1 MCGIFGMVRV
11 ADDSEPAQASR
22 VFAALGHLAQQRG
35 RDAAGFAPV
44 THRSAPTA
52 PTAPLDAS
60 CRREVQFGGCLVVK
74 DTRQWDDVWH
84 PRYLP
89 ALDEAAVALGHTRHA
104 SQGASEALGNA
115 APLVAGAGLIT
126 THNGDIDVGD
136 LLGRLPYGLPTRQGD
151 TDTEVLCL
159 ALDRV
164 RDDLSAVCG
173 VLSAMRGLAALAW
186 VDRARPHRVFLAR
199 AALCPLAVARDGF
212 GNLYWA
218 SSQAWFRVL
227 DEQSGGRLNL
237 RVALVREGVLLPV
250 ATGEVPTVAA
260 ERSFTPVARPG
271 DEQRFPSIWAGL
283 DACDVA
289 AFRAE
294 GRHRIADVF
303 DRAQRPPSAA
313 ATAPTR
319 EGVTDHEQGR
329 VDRADTG
336 GRRPPGPAGDRRR
349 RVHPRG

>member
-11 ADDSEPAQASR
+11 ADDPEPARASR

-199 AALCPLAVARDGF
+199 AA
-212 GNLYWA
+212 
-218 SSQAWFRVL
+218 
-227 DEQSGGRLNL
+227 
-237 RVALVREGVLLPV
+237 
-250 ATGEVPTVAA
+250 
-260 ERSFTPVARPG
+260 
-271 DEQRFPSIWAGL
+271 
-283 DACDVA
+283 